1 MILRRILYQS
11 RLPFT
16 FEGERSLRGSG
27 NIPSGRVDKD
37 VLDGNVSKFPSYA
50 YEGTWFNKEPAIPV
64 SIPDMDDKVI
74 ATVNYLNI
82 YQPQKYSQY

>member
-1 MILRRILYQS
+1 LILKRILYQS

-16 FEGERSLRGSG
+16 YKDERSRWGSG
-27 NIPSGRVDKD
+27 NVPSGRVDKD
-37 VLDGNVSKFPSYA
+37 VLDGNVSKFPSDA
-50 YEGTWFNKEPAIPV
+50 YEGTWCNKEPAIPV

-82 YQPQKYSQY
+82 YQPWKYSQY